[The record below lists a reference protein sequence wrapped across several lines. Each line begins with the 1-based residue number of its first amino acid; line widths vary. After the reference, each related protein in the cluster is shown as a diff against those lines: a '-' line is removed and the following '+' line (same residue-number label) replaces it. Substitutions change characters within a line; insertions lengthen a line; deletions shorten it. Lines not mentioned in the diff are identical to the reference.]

1 MENNQKEIIN
11 IRKNVKHGMRQ
22 HRLYKTWLGMIQ
34 RCTNQKN
41 PKYNYYGGRGISV
54 HNEWNDVRNFI
65 NDMFPIFQEGLS
77 LDRINVNGNYEKSN
91 CRWATKTTQS
101 QNTRLLQSN
110 NKSGYR
116 GVSWHKTNRRWVTTI
131 KVNSKSVHL
140 GSFSNPI
147 DGAKAYDKYII
158 DNNLEH
164 TRNF

>member
-1 MENNQKEIIN
+1 M
-11 IRKNVKHGMRQ
+11 KNTRHGLRS
-22 HRLYKTWLGMIQ
+22 HRLYSVWHDMVR
-34 RCTNQKN
+34 RCTN
-41 PKYNYYGGRGISV
+41 PKCKDYKDYGARGVSV
-54 HNEWNDVRNFI
+54 CDEWLNIETFI

-77 LDRINVNGNYEKSN
+77 LNRINVNGNYEKSN

-116 GVSWHKTNRRWVTTI
+116 GVSWHKTNRRWVTTM

-158 DNNLEH
+158 ENNLEH
-164 TRNF
+164 TKNFEN